1 MTDQFKENQLIGF
14 NNKCA
19 KFLGYKYSETYENY
33 DEYYGI
39 WETDNGGVWYK
50 EEDFIENP
58 EPCELYFVKV
68 DGKVLDD
75 YDYFLRYDTDWNS
88 LMRVKDKICKMYI
101 VYAFETTFNNMWY
114 CTIRNVYKD
123 SFGTIYG
130 EQYPTELEATI
141 DVIDKF
147 LDWYESVNK

>member
-1 MTDQFKENQLIGF
+1 MTDQIKETQLIGF

-19 KFLGYKYSETYENY
+19 KFLGYKYSETYQNY

-39 WETDNGGVWYK
+39 WENTDGGVWYK

-58 EPCELYFVKV
+58 NPLKLYFVKV
-68 DGKVLDD
+68 DGKVLDHFE
-75 YDYFLRYDTDWNS
+75 YDLKFDKDWNW
-88 LMRVKDKICKMYI
+88 LMRVKNKICKMDI
-101 VYAFETTFNNMWY
+101 VYEFETMFNDMWD

-123 SFGTIYG
+123 SFGTIYS

-147 LDWYESVNK
+147 LDWYEGVNK